1 MGAAEIIPEIQLRLE
16 QVEAQTGMK
25 KSYIYREMA
34 RGNFPLAHKVG
45 SGTRWYQSDVQRW
58 IAAQS
63 AAPRWEP
70 GRVGVA
76 ANSDGSGP
84 QTVTERSPAAQT

>member
-1 MGAAEIIPEIQLRLE
+1 MGAAEIIPEVQLRIE

-34 RGNFPLAHKVG
+34 KGTFPLAHKVG
-45 SGTRWYQSDVQRW
+45 SSTRWYQSDVQRW

-70 GRVGVA
+70 GNAGDA
-76 ANSDGSGP
+76 ANSDASDH
-84 QTVTERSPAAQT
+84 